1 MSCQTGNLPFSASAR
16 QPADHSKHSTAQR
29 LARGLPT
36 GWGND
41 HEYRP
46 DYHSA
51 EQPGQH
57 SHRSSASEICLE
69 SEIWNQESEI

>member
-1 MSCQTGNLPFSASAR
+1 MSFQTGNLPFPGSAR

-41 HEYRP
+41 HEYHSG
-46 DYHSA
+46 DHSA
-51 EQPGQH
+51 EQSGQQGLPH
-57 SHRSSASEICLE
+57 SSAARPALVA
-69 SEIWNQESEI
+69 